1 MSGKPVARQN
11 DMTAKGGPIVQGSAG
26 VLRGEPVNPLPGAKV
41 LPGETNFA
49 LSGPRPFILT
59 RA

>member
-1 MSGKPVARQN
+1 APTGVACSVCPGG
-11 DMTAKGGPIVQGSAG
+11 MTS
-26 VLRGEPVNPLPGAKV
+26 GEPVNPLPGAKV

-49 LSGPRPFILT
+49 LSGPLPFILT